1 MKLINFFSNI
11 LIILLISTNQS
22 FSNPLDKLFDKKWSL
37 GGLPCNFKDGA
48 YNRYSPEIAGG
59 SDFFSNGKFNN
70 SDQLQWFRYF
80 ALDKN
85 TIKYERRIYADNN
98 RLMVQMLGSP
108 TALVSKTITKIT
120 FINDTKIK
128 LETTVHRLN
137 LKLSNTKKLSKLI
150 AKKSEST
157 STLCDKKE

>member
-1 MKLINFFSNI
+1 MRLISFIRNI
-11 LIILLISTNQS
+11 LIIFLISTNQS
-22 FSNPLDKLFDKKWSL
+22 YSNPLDKLFDKKWSL
-37 GGLPCNFKDGA
+37 GGLPCNFKGGA
-48 YNRYSPEIAGG
+48 YSRYSPEIAGG

-128 LETTVHRLN
+128 LETTVHRLD

>member
-1 MKLINFFSNI
+1 MRLISFIRNI
-11 LIILLISTNQS
+11 LIIFLISTNQS
-22 FSNPLDKLFDKKWSL
+22 LSSPLEKLFDKKWSL
-37 GGLPCNFKDGA
+37 GGLPCNFKGEA

-80 ALDKN
+80 ILDEN

-108 TALVSKTITKIT
+108 TALVGKTITKIT
-120 FINDTKIK
+120 FINDTKIE
-128 LETTVHRLN
+128 LETTVHRVD
-137 LKLSNTKKLSKLI
+137 LKLSNKNNLTKFN
-150 AKKSEST
+150 AKKSQST

>member
-1 MKLINFFSNI
+1 
-11 LIILLISTNQS
+11 
-22 FSNPLDKLFDKKWSL
+22 
-37 GGLPCNFKDGA
+37 
-48 YNRYSPEIAGG
+48 
-59 SDFFSNGKFNN
+59 
-70 SDQLQWFRYF
+70 
-80 ALDKN
+80 
-85 TIKYERRIYADNN
+85 
-98 RLMVQMLGSP
+98 MVQMLGSP

>member
-1 MKLINFFSNI
+1 VRLISFIRNI
-11 LIILLISTNQS
+11 LIIFLISTNQS
-22 FSNPLDKLFDKKWSL
+22 LSSPLEKLFDKKWSL
-37 GGLPCNFKDGA
+37 GGLPCNFKGGV

-80 ALDKN
+80 ALDEN

-108 TALVSKTITKIT
+108 TALVGKTITKIT
-120 FINDTKIK
+120 FINDTKIE
-128 LETTVHRLN
+128 LETTVHRVD
-137 LKLSNTKKLSKLI
+137 LKLSNKNNLTKFN
-150 AKKSEST
+150 AKKSQST

>member
-1 MKLINFFSNI
+1 MGLIRFISYT
-11 LIILLISTNQS
+11 LIVFLTLNNQS

-37 GGLPCNFKDGA
+37 GGLPCNFNGGA
-48 YNRYSPEIAGG
+48 YNRYSPQIEGG
-59 SDFFSNGKFNN
+59 SDYYSNGKFNN
-70 SDQLQWFRYF
+70 SNQLQWFRYS
-80 ALDKN
+80 ALDEN

-108 TALVSKTITKIT
+108 TALVGKTITKIT

-128 LETTVHRLN
+128 LETTVHRLD

>member
-1 MKLINFFSNI
+1 MKLIKFFSNI

-22 FSNPLDKLFDKKWSL
+22 LSNPLDKLFDKKWSL

-70 SDQLQWFRYF
+70 SDQLQWFRYS

-98 RLMVQMLGSP
+98 RLMVQILGSP
-108 TALVSKTITKIT
+108 TALISKTITNII
-120 FINDTKIK
+120 FINDKKIK
-128 LETTVHRLN
+128 IDSEVYRID
-137 LKLSNTKKLSKLI
+137 LKLSKKNKLSKFNVT
-150 AKKSEST
+150 KSQGT
-157 STLCDKKE
+157 SFLCDK